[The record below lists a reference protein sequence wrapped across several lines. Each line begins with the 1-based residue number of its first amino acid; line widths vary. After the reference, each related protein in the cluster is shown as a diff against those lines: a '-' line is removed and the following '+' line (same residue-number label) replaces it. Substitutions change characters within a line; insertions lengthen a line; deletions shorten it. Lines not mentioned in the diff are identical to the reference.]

1 MATASRTRPPV
12 GAKQRPRTRAIGAL
26 AAIDA
31 LRTWAIPV
39 AAGVAI
45 VVCAALAAAG
55 VLRTDLGLALIAGA
69 ALVLL
74 AYIGLR
80 PLVESHPPPAG
91 WPLGAALG
99 VIWLAVCYVPFHARL
114 FPGTPLVDA
123 AQITAAGAGLPLRIP
138 AAGHGQIDLLLEG
151 KLAAPTTGGV
161 APPVHFTLTME
172 GADATPPRVI
182 DGRFED
188 TLRTQRLGRRGT
200 AVVHQ
205 THTADVRV
213 IPNPGRSDLQI
224 TRLSLEPESTQ
235 AITVTA
241 YAHPLPGPIV
251 LALVTI
257 ALLGAVVAFDRLGPA
272 PETDGA
278 LTLATAAVV
287 GTAVIFWTSNAIHPT
302 VSTLIGSAIFGG
314 PLGFAAGAL
323 VWWVAKQLI
332 VRPAR

>member
-1 MATASRTRPPV
+1 M
-12 GAKQRPRTRAIGAL
+12 
-26 AAIDA
+26 
-31 LRTWAIPV
+31 
-39 AAGVAI
+39 
-45 VVCAALAAAG
+45 AALVAFDAVRSWLIPAVASIAFVVFAALGTAG
-55 VLRTDLGLALIAGA
+55 VLPSELALALGTVA

-80 PLVESHPPPAG
+80 PLVESTPLRAG
-91 WPLGAALG
+91 WPLGAALAA
-99 VIWLAVCYVPFHARL
+99 VWLLACYAPFHARL

-123 AQITAAGAGLPLRIP
+123 AQVTASGAGLPLRIP
-138 AAGHGQIDLLLEG
+138 AAGHGQVDLLLEG
-151 KLAAPTTGGV
+151 KLAPPTTGGV
-161 APPVHFTLTME
+161 APPVHFTLTLE
-172 GADATPPRVI
+172 TADGTPRVI
-182 DGRFED
+182 DGVFED

-213 IPNPGRSDLQI
+213 IPNPGRTDLRI
-224 TRLSLEPESTQ
+224 TRLALEPASAQ
-235 AITVTA
+235 AISVTA

-251 LALVTI
+251 LTLAVLV
-257 ALLGAVVAFDRLGPA
+257 LLGAVVAFDRLGPA

-278 LTLATAAVV
+278 FTLATAAVV

-302 VSTLIGSAIFGG
+302 FRTLIGSAIFGG

-323 VWWVAKQLI
+323 VWWLAKQLI